1 MWSQP
6 LPPLKNLEG
15 REKEREV
22 EMKGLVTSTEE
33 DKDEYFEDYFN
44 IGNYTLQ
51 LPSCV
56 YDAVRCICSDS
67 SSGYS

>member
-1 MWSQP
+1 MKLGSKP
-6 LPPLKNLEG
+6 LPPLKSLEE
-15 REKEREV
+15 REEV

-33 DKDEYFEDYFN
+33 DKDEYFEDSFN

-56 YDAVRCICSDS
+56 CIYDELCMQ
-67 SSGYS
+67 